1 MRRSIILTTTASGL
15 TPVLLL
21 VSLYVTFRGHNAP
34 GGGFAGGLIM
44 GTAIILR
51 YLADGRP
58 GIRSTRLDPVV
69 LVAAGL
75 GLSLIT
81 STAPLV
87 FGSQFMDS
95 KLIDLDVPLIGE
107 IHFVTA
113 GFFDIGVHVLVVGV
127 VMSILIAFAR
137 ADDEAG
143 TAGDDVGAAPAGGGA
158 ATPAGDGPATGTA
171 TGTSAGTSTGERP

>member
-1 MRRSIILTTTASGL
+1 MRRSTILTTTASGL

-34 GGGFAGGLIM
+34 GGGFAGGLVM

-51 YLADGRP
+51 YLAEGHP
-58 GIRSTRLDPVV
+58 GIRSSRLDPVV
-69 LVAAGL
+69 LIAAGL
-75 GLSLIT
+75 GLALIT

-143 TAGDDVGAAPAGGGA
+143 STGDSVGAAPAGGGA
-158 ATPAGDGPATGTA
+158 ATPAGDSPVTA
-171 TGTSAGTSTGERP
+171 TSTGERP